1 MAREFSFI
9 VKSYIVP
16 ISCLR
21 NERGS
26 VEKRFK
32 GTLVTST
39 FGQWE
44 TRFASNL
51 QLRRRKSGA
60 LIHVRVREAKEM
72 AYHITGLNG
81 LIIGWTYIRMNKIAR
96 FIKCLL
102 GCIN

>member
-1 MAREFSFI
+1 MKE
-9 VKSYIVP
+9 
-16 ISCLR
+16 
-21 NERGS
+21 

-51 QLRRRKSGA
+51 QLRRHKSGA